1 MSRLAPLALSLSAL
15 AAAACD
21 PAQDE
26 LQLSP
31 AYAELDPEPG
41 AAPIALQP
49 GPAGAAAFL
58 DCMADRG
65 AGLVS
70 AHRGGPAPGI
80 AENDVEGM
88 ATLYAQFPTL
98 MEIDVRRTADGAL
111 VLLHDDTLD
120 RTTTCAGPVAER
132 DFDALSVCVL
142 EDAGGADTGGD
153 VDTLA
158 KALAW
163 ADGKTILQ
171 LDVKARRDFAD
182 VLSLVREAGATNRV
196 IMISYTFDAAEQIA
210 RLAPDVALTATI
222 DDIADIAELDSRG
235 VDLDR
240 LIAWTGTRTPDPALY
255 AALDAR
261 DIPVAFG
268 TLGGRNSLDNQIAA
282 SGDDSRYLELE
293 KDGVDLLAT
302 DRPRAAAPLLATRA
316 ELKAAATACA
326 DR

>member
-1 MSRLAPLALSLSAL
+1 MNRTALIAAAASAL

-21 PAQDE
+21 QEDLGDSLAR
-26 LQLSP
+26 
-31 AYAELDPEPG
+31 AYAEPAPG
-41 AAPIALQP
+41 AAPIALLP
-49 GPAGAAAFL
+49 GPDGAAAFI

-88 ATLYAQFPTL
+88 ATLYGQFPTL
-98 MEIDVRRTADGAL
+98 MEIDVRRTADGEL
-111 VLLHDDTLD
+111 VLLHDSTLD
-120 RTTTCAGPVAER
+120 RTTTCSGDIAAR
-132 DFDALSVCVL
+132 DLDALSACAL
-142 EDAGGADTGGD
+142 EDAAGADTGGD

-163 ADGKTILQ
+163 ADGKTIIQ

-182 VLSLVREAGATNRV
+182 VLTLVREAGASDRV

-210 RLAPDVALTATI
+210 RLAPTVALTATI
-222 DDIADIAELDSRG
+222 DDVADLAELESRG

-240 LIAWTGTRTPDPALY
+240 LIAWTGTREPDPALF

-268 TLGGRNSLDNQIAA
+268 TLGGRNSIDNAIAA

-293 KDGVDLLAT
+293 RDGVDLLAT

-316 ELKAAATACA
+316 ELRSAAQACA
-326 DR
+326 QN